1 MLQVLYR
8 MFEGFI
14 EIGPSRITVSDILAC
29 MASFVI
35 IIFGSPVIGI
45 ICGFMGGLMS
55 RFTYRVRVIE
65 PLIVF
70 VFGYLSYLS
79 AEIFHL
85 SGILS

>member
-1 MLQVLYR
+1 

-14 EIGPSRITVSDILAC
+14 KIGTGNIRYSDMAAC
-29 MASFVI
+29 LASFLIIVI
-35 IIFGSPVIGI
+35 GSPLIGI
-45 ICGFMGGLMS
+45 AYGFAGGLMS
-55 RFTYRVRVIE
+55 RFTFRVRVIE

-79 AEIFHL
+79 AEMFHL

>member
-1 MLQVLYR
+1 

-14 EIGPSRITVSDILAC
+14 EIRPSNIKYSDVLAC
-29 MASFVI
+29 MASVLI
-35 IIFGSPVIGI
+35 IIFGSPMIGI
-45 ICGFMGGLMS
+45 AYGFAGGLMS

-70 VFGYLSYLS
+70 VFGYLSYLT
-79 AEIFHL
+79 AEMFHL

>member
-1 MLQVLYR
+1 

-14 EIGPSRITVSDILAC
+14 KIGSGNIMYSDVAAC
-29 MASFVI
+29 LASFVI
-35 IIFGSPVIGI
+35 ILVGSPLIGVVY
-45 ICGFMGGLMS
+45 GFAGGLMS

-79 AEIFHL
+79 AEMFHL